1 MSMAYDLGMMVSKG
15 NHPMV
20 ELLSLGDL
28 LWIVKKYD
36 SLSIF
41 IQIWFYQ
48 NFGVWKPAWHR
59 PMGLCFR
66 RLQKAS
72 SVQSLCRRWL
82 RMGCKSCWSLYEF
95 SRGCWIS
102 LVCTT
107 GIEPPGGRSSLQ
119 VRTVT
124 RSQRAILST
133 RGTWMDHLGN
143 WCRQLFLVFK
153 EGDSIGF
160 PPGAVLGKSDMWSA
174 GVVIYVLLASDWAW
188 CEDPATYLCG
198 TENFLENCG
207 THLSWERLHMRCRSL
222 GRFGSRL

>member
-107 GIEPPGGRSSLQ
+107 GIEPPGGMSSLQ
-119 VRTVT
+119 VRTVN
-124 RSQRAILST
+124 RSQMAILST
-133 RGTWMDHLGN
+133 RGTWMDHLGDLMSPAIFGVQRRGFHRFSARSCT
-143 WCRQLFLVFK
+143 WQVGHVECR
-153 EGDSIGF
+153 S
-160 PPGAVLGKSDMWSA
+160 S
-174 GVVIYVLLASDWAW
+174 
-188 CEDPATYLCG
+188 YLCATG
-198 TENFLENCG
+198 IG
-207 THLSWERLHMRCRSL
+207 LSMVWRSCDIPLRNWELFGELWYSSVMRKAAHEV
-222 GRFGSRL
+222 